1 TERLPTRILERYS
14 NTLVVGNHLYT
25 MDVVFG
31 GAIRGVYVVAFLGA
45 AVTCFSAI
53 AGSRGIDHPDVRRGL
68 SSLLVLSGVWSL
80 LTTLQLLVDSRLA
93 AVLLEQGGLIAGVT
107 TVFAWLAFAS
117 AYAGYQYHRRRSLQL
132 AAVGVL
138 GAIIAVKLTNP
149 LHGLY
154 FTVARTTEPFPH
166 WMVEYGAIHWFVSGF
181 AYTAAVVGFVW
192 LFDSFERGDSR
203 PTPLYA
209 LVVVTALPLVPAVL
223 SEYSTLLLT
232 INYEPLGVAV
242 FAVGILFY
250 ARTEFANHS
259 SPGQTI
265 LADSLSGGGLVLDES
280 GIVIDANSQAARI
293 LGMSTVPRVPIAE
306 VDAELAAIEP
316 GETALR
322 QYTVEGRQ
330 RRYEVERSPVEESL
344 IAAEILTFTDV
355 TRTLR
360 LESLVGLYRELTEAL
375 VEGTDPAALI
385 GRIPESVAEIDAYEL
400 VWLYPADETDGERA
414 GRQSAGRRPD
424 GETAVLGRAAGEA
437 TGYAVWA
444 SAAASTAEPVVEA
457 AAQDEQR
464 HATVDGPDAA
474 WRGQAAD
481 YGFTECVAVPM
492 AFDDERYVLGVY
504 TAAPEGF
511 AAAELEILA
520 ELGDRIPQA
529 VDAIE
534 THEQAH
540 QYEEAI
546 THAGVAISITDADGV
561 IQYVNP
567 AFEQLTGYPAEEA
580 VGSTHRI
587 LKSGEMTE
595 AHYEELWG
603 TITEGG
609 IFKERAINR
618 SKDGDRYILQQT
630 ISPVIGPDGE
640 PEAYVAIQFD
650 ITDKILREQ
659 RLSVLNR
666 VLRHNLRTSVN
677 VIAGNTTVL
686 EDRLQ
691 QREPDGELPASLAEP
706 LAAIRRRV
714 EHIDSQSAAARE
726 IEHVLADEETG
737 RSWVDVETVVSAAA
751 ETAATHGAELD
762 VEVGETMCDQR
773 VDVELVEI
781 AEELVENAI
790 IHHESEPSAIDL
802 RLSIGRSGDDLT
814 LSVADDGPGLS
825 EQELVVVEDGDEAP
839 LRHGSGLGLWKVNWL
854 AISCGGSIS
863 ATTDETGTTIR
874 VQLPLRGNRPMVTDA
889 E

>member
-1 TERLPTRILERYS
+1 MVEPYLGS
-14 NTLVVGNHLYT
+14 V
-25 MDVVFG
+25 
-31 GAIRGVYVVAFLGA
+31 RGVYVFVFLGA
-45 AVTCFSAI
+45 AVTCFGAV
-53 AGSRGIDHPDVRRGL
+53 AGSRAIDHPDVRRGL
-68 SSLLVLSGVWSL
+68 SSLLVLSGAWSL
-80 LTTLQLLVDSRLA
+80 LTALQLLVDSQLA
-93 AVLLEQGGLIAGVT
+93 VRLLEQGGLIAGIT

-117 AYAGYQYHRRRSLQL
+117 AYAGYQYHRRRSLQVAA
-132 AAVGVL
+132 AAVL
-138 GAIIAVKLTNP
+138 GSIFAVKLTNP

-154 FTVARTTEPFPH
+154 FTVAWTTEPFPH

-192 LFDSFERGDSR
+192 LFESFERSGSR
-203 PTPLYA
+203 PTLLYA

-223 SEYSTLLLT
+223 SVYSTLLLT

-242 FAVGILFY
+242 FAMGALFY

-259 SPGQTI
+259 SPGQTV

-280 GIVIDANSQAARI
+280 GIVIDANEQAATI
-293 LGMSTVPRVPIAE
+293 LGASTIPRVPIGE
-306 VDAELAAIEP
+306 VDADLAVLEP
-316 GETALR
+316 GETVLR
-322 QYTVEGRQ
+322 RYTVDGRE
-330 RRYEVERSPVEESL
+330 RRYEIERSRVDGSL

-360 LESLVGLYRELTEAL
+360 LESLVGLYRKLNEAL
-375 VEGTDPAALI
+375 VEGTEPEELI

-400 VWLYPADETDGERA
+400 VWLYPITDSDGGTA
-414 GRQSAGRRPD
+414 GRQAAGRRPD
-424 GETAVLGRAAGEA
+424 GETAVSGTAAGDA
-437 TGYAVWA
+437 TAYAAWA
-444 SAAASTAEPVVEA
+444 STAASTAEPVLKA
-457 AAQDEQR
+457 AERGDYG
-464 HATVDGPDAA
+464 HAHVDGTDAA
-474 WRGQAAD
+474 WCEQAASH
-481 YGFTECVAVPM
+481 GLTECVAVPM
-492 AFDDERYVLGVY
+492 MFGGKRYVLGVY

-511 AAAELEILA
+511 AAAEREILA

-534 THEQAH
+534 THEEAL
-540 QYEEAI
+540 QYEEAVK
-546 THAGVAISITDADGV
+546 HAGVAISITDADGV

-567 AFEQLTGYPAEEA
+567 AFEQLTGYPAAEA

-587 LKSGEMTE
+587 LKSGEMSE

-603 TITEGG
+603 TITDGE
-609 IFKERAINR
+609 IFEERAINR

-630 ISPVIGPDGE
+630 ISPVIGVDGD
-640 PEAYVAIQFD
+640 PEAFVAIQFD

-677 VIAGNTTVL
+677 VISGNTTVL
-686 EDRLQ
+686 EDRLRE
-691 QREPDGELPASLAEP
+691 REPDGELPASLAEP
-706 LAAIRRRV
+706 LAAIRERV
-714 EHIDSQSAAARE
+714 DHVDSQSEAARE
-726 IEHVLADEETG
+726 IEHILADEGAG

-751 ETAATHGAELD
+751 ETAAASGTTLD
-762 VEVGETMCDQR
+762 IEVSEAVCDQR
-773 VDVELVEI
+773 VDVELVGI

-790 IHHESEPSAIDL
+790 IHHDREPSAVDL
-802 RLSIGRSGDDLT
+802 RLSVTRSDDDVT
-814 LSVADDGPGLS
+814 LSVEDDGPGLS

-863 ATTDETGTTIR
+863 ATTGESGTTIR
-874 VQLPLRGNRPMVTDA
+874 VQLPLRGNSPVAADA